1 MIDVLLPLQ
10 LAAKSLRVHRGRTFL
25 TILGIIIGI
34 AAVIIVMS
42 AGESIKSLVLGEF
55 ESFGTD
61 FIQVEIKVPTAKKNS
76 VANAGGLA
84 QGIQITTLKNKD
96 AEDIGKINNVKSYGG
111 GLMGQDVISYLNAN
125 KIVNYLGSSANTLEI
140 MGVEVDR
147 GRAYSAEEDNQLAKV
162 AVIGSK
168 VAADLFGNDDP
179 LGKNIKIG
187 KTRFRVIGVAEEK
200 GMSFGFN
207 YDEMVYL
214 PLNTTQKLLM
224 GIDYLMFITVKVY
237 DASVMEATAR
247 EIEDLLR
254 ANHEITEAKDD
265 DFAVTTATEALEII
279 NTVFGGMT
287 LLLVAIAGISLLVG
301 GVGIMNIMYV
311 SVIER
316 TFEIGLRKSLGA
328 RRQEI
333 LWQFLWEAIA
343 VTFLGGLVGIVIGI
357 IITFLISL
365 VASQIGF
372 LWDFVLP
379 LQSVIIA
386 FLFSTV
392 VGLIFGYY
400 PARKA
405 AAMDPIAALRYEK

>member
-1 MIDVLLPLQ
+1 MTV
-10 LAAKSLRVHRGRTFL
+10 
-25 TILGIIIGI
+25 LGIIIGI
-34 AAVIIVMS
+34 SAVIIVMS
-42 AGESIKSLVLGEF
+42 AGESIKGLVLGEF
-55 ESFGTD
+55 ESFGAD

-96 AEDIGKINNVKSYGG
+96 AEDISKINNVKSQGG
-111 GLMGQDVISYLNAN
+111 GLMGQDVVSYLNVN
-125 KIVNYLGSSANTLEI
+125 KIVNYLGSSATTLEI
-140 MGVEVDR
+140 MGVEVER
-147 GRAYSAEEDNQLAKV
+147 GQSYSEEEDDQLAKV

-168 VAADLFGNDDP
+168 VATDLFGNDDP

-187 KTRFRVIGVAEEK
+187 KTKFRIIGLAKEK

-224 GIDYLMFITVKVY
+224 GIDYLMFITVKVH
-237 DASVMEATAR
+237 DAKIMAATAR

-254 ANHEITEAKDD
+254 ENHEITEAQDD
-265 DFAVTTATEALEII
+265 DFAVTTATEALEMI
-279 NTVFGGMT
+279 NTVFGGLT
-287 LLLVAIAGISLLVG
+287 LLLVAIAGLSLLVG

-328 RRQEI
+328 KQKQI

-343 VTFLGGLVGIVIGI
+343 VTFFGGLIGIVIGI
-357 IITFLISL
+357 IITFLISFM
-365 VASQIGF
+365 ASQIGF
-372 LWDFVLP
+372 SWNFVLP

-386 FLFSTV
+386 FLFSSA

-400 PARKA
+400 PARQA
-405 AAMDPIAALRYEK
+405 AIMDPIAALRYEK

>member
-1 MIDVLLPLQ
+1 MKVQDLFQETYIALS
-10 LAAKSLRVHRGRTFL
+10 ANKARSGL

-179 LGKNIKIG
+179 LGKNIKIPYTTG
-187 KTRFRVIGVAEEK
+187 K
-200 GMSFGFN
+200 S
-207 YDEMVYL
+207 
-214 PLNTTQKLLM
+214 
-224 GIDYLMFITVKVY
+224 
-237 DASVMEATAR
+237 
-247 EIEDLLR
+247 
-254 ANHEITEAKDD
+254 
-265 DFAVTTATEALEII
+265 
-279 NTVFGGMT
+279 
-287 LLLVAIAGISLLVG
+287 
-301 GVGIMNIMYV
+301 
-311 SVIER
+311 
-316 TFEIGLRKSLGA
+316 
-328 RRQEI
+328 
-333 LWQFLWEAIA
+333 
-343 VTFLGGLVGIVIGI
+343 
-357 IITFLISL
+357 
-365 VASQIGF
+365 
-372 LWDFVLP
+372 
-379 LQSVIIA
+379 
-386 FLFSTV
+386 
-392 VGLIFGYY
+392 
-400 PARKA
+400 KA
-405 AAMDPIAALRYEK
+405 

>member
-1 MIDVLLPLQ
+1 MNNIIRRLADKTQKSKLMKIISFLPLQ
-10 LAAKSLRVHRGRTFL
+10 LAAKSLQVHRGRTFL
-25 TILGIIIGI
+25 TVLGIIIGI

-42 AGESIKSLVLGEF
+42 A
-55 ESFGTD
+55 
-61 FIQVEIKVPTAKKNS
+61 
-76 VANAGGLA
+76 
-84 QGIQITTLKNKD
+84 
-96 AEDIGKINNVKSYGG
+96 
-111 GLMGQDVISYLNAN
+111 
-125 KIVNYLGSSANTLEI
+125 NTLEI
-140 MGVEVDR
+140 MGIEVER
-147 GRAYSAEEDNQLAKV
+147 GRAYSAEEDDQLVKA
-162 AVIGSK
+162 AVIGFK
-168 VAADLFGNDDP
+168 VAADLFGNNDP

-187 KTRFRVIGVAEEK
+187 QSRFRVIGVAKEK

-214 PLNTTQKLLM
+214 PLKTTQKLLM

-237 DASVMEATAR
+237 DANVMEATAS

-311 SVIER
+311 SVTER

-328 RRQEI
+328 KKKQI
-333 LWQFLWEAIA
+333 LWQFLWEAIV
-343 VTFLGGLVGIVIGI
+343 VTMFGGLIGI
-357 IITFLISL
+357 IIGVTITFLISFI
-365 VASQIGF
+365 AAQIGF
-372 LWDFVLP
+372 SWDFVLP
-379 LQSVIIA
+379 PQSVIIA
-386 FLFSTV
+386 FLFSTM

-400 PARKA
+400 PAQKA
-405 AAMDPIAALRYEK
+405 AALDPIAALRYEK

>member
-1 MIDVLLPLQ
+1 MTV
-10 LAAKSLRVHRGRTFL
+10 
-25 TILGIIIGI
+25 LGIIIGI

-55 ESFGTD
+55 ESLGTD

-96 AEDIGKINNVKSYGG
+96 AEDIGKLNNVKNYGG
-111 GLMGQDVISYLNAN
+111 GLMGQDVVSYLNAN
-125 KIVNYLGSSANTLEI
+125 KVINYLGISANTLEI
-140 MGVEVDR
+140 MGIEVER
-147 GRAYSAEEDNQLAKV
+147 GRAYSAEEDDQLVKA
-162 AVIGSK
+162 AVIGFK
-168 VAADLFGNDDP
+168 VAADLFGNNDP

-187 KTRFRVIGVAEEK
+187 QSRFRVIGVAKEK

-214 PLNTTQKLLM
+214 PLKTTQKLLM

-237 DASVMEATAR
+237 DANVMEATAR

-328 RRQEI
+328 RRREI

-343 VTFLGGLVGIVIGI
+343 VTFLGGLVGVIIGI

-386 FLFSTV
+386 FLFSTG

-405 AAMDPIAALRYEK
+405 ALMDPIAALRYEK